1 MRRREALSLLGGAA
15 LLSGR
20 VAGHPT
26 PPAGDP
32 DGTPPTRTDTG
43 YGPLARL
50 PIEGATEAV
59 VSDDG
64 TTAYVAATTGYA
76 VVDVS
81 DPDEPRVLAERRDP
95 LADREGGPLAGI
107 YDVKLSGETLLVVGP
122 ANPGMSELSGAL
134 FVDVSDPESPERR
147 AFFETDYPIHNAD
160 LDGERAY
167 LTANDGADRGLAI
180 VDAAG
185 EPSRL
190 GGWSLTEHD
199 ERWTAVPP
207 LPRTLHDVFVQ
218 DGVAY
223 LAHWDAG
230 TWLLDVTDPSA
241 PTVIAHIGRGPR
253 TVADE
258 YESGADV
265 YDGLPGNAHYA
276 AVDEAGDLLAVGREA
291 WATEER
297 PEGGPGGID
306 LYDVSDPSELIHR
319 STIDPP
325 PTPDPT
331 QEGTWTTAHN
341 FEFRNGILYSS
352 WYRGGVKRHDVSDP
366 SAPRELTWWADR
378 PHAEFWTAQVAVPG
392 STFVATSR
400 ATLDSPAALYVF
412 PDADGRTLW
421 GYDDLVTPT
430 ATPTSVETP
439 TSTDATPRVDAP
451 GFGPLAALAGLG
463 LGSLAWLRGRD
474 QT

>member
-15 LLSGR
+15 LLPGR

-26 PPAGDP
+26 PPESDP

-43 YGPLARL
+43 YAPLARV
-50 PIEGATEAV
+50 PIDGATEAV
-59 VSDDG
+59 VADDG

-76 VVDVS
+76 VVDIS
-81 DPDEPRVLAERRDP
+81 DPDEPQVLAERRDP
-95 LADREGGPLAGI
+95 LADREDGPLAGI
-107 YDVKLSGETLLVVGP
+107 YDVKLAGETLLVVGP

-147 AFFETDYPIHNAD
+147 AFYETDYPIHNAY

-167 LTANDGADRGLAI
+167 LTANDGADRELAI
-180 VDAAG
+180 VDAD
-185 EPSRL
+185 EPTRV
-190 GGWSLTEHD
+190 GTWSLVEHD
-199 ERWTAVPP
+199 ERWAELPP
-207 LPRTLHDVFVQ
+207 LPRTVHDVSVR
-218 DGVAY
+218 DGTAY

-230 TWLLDVTDPSA
+230 TWLVDVTDPAS
-241 PTVIAHIGRGPR
+241 PTVIAHIGRGPEA
-253 TVADE
+253 VAAE
-258 YESGADV
+258 YDSGADG
-265 YDGLPGNAHYA
+265 YDALPGNAHYA

-306 LYDVSDPSELIHR
+306 LYDVSDPSEPAHR

-325 PTPDPT
+325 PSPDAT
-331 QEGTWTTAHN
+331 QDGTWTTAHN
-341 FEFRNGILYSS
+341 FEFRDGLLYSS

-392 STFVATSR
+392 STFVAASR

-430 ATPTSVETP
+430 PTSAETR
-439 TSTDATPRVDAP
+439 TEGASTVGAP
-451 GFGPLAALAGLG
+451 GFGPLAALVGVG
-463 LGSLAWLRGRD
+463 LGSIAWWHGRNRR
-474 QT
+474 